1 MCKSFVTCGS
11 TSPTR
16 RARTARAVSSGVRS
30 TPRHCASTRR
40 RDDIFPDP
48 SGGMY
53 LGGGFKREKHRR
65 NHRGKQAD
73 RLRTGNA
80 NSGSIL
86 FFFVLVLDSS
96 KCFFENEG

>member
-1 MCKSFVTCGS
+1 
-11 TSPTR
+11 
-16 RARTARAVSSGVRS
+16 
-30 TPRHCASTRR
+30 
-40 RDDIFPDP
+40 
-48 SGGMY
+48 MY